1 MHVWLLFK
9 LYFSSDQEYILNQ
22 DVKGNLTDNQ
32 FEKELYDQSLDVEP
46 RDQPYKKIVSVI
58 G

>member
-46 RDQPYKKIVSVI
+46 RDQPYKKGVSVI